1 MNAAAS
7 SPIELEALAET
18 LERAAASLREQ
29 AQNIRSGRKR
39 GTSPLR
45 TTGTT
50 TDTSR
55 ERAEKAL
62 KRLDLR

>member
-1 MNAAAS
+1 MNAATS
-7 SPIELEALAET
+7 SPTELEALAET
-18 LERAAASLREQ
+18 LERAAATLREQ
-29 AQNIRSGRKR
+29 AQSLRSGRKR

-50 TDTSR
+50 TETAR